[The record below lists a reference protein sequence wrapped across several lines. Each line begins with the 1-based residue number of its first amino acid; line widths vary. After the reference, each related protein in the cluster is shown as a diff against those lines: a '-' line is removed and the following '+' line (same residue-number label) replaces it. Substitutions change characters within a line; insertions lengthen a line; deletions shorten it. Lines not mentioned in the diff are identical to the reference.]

1 MQYHFD
7 FAPIWANRDL
17 ILDGLLT
24 TMALSALGLI
34 LALIVGVIVGTAG
47 AAQSRAL
54 RIAAATYVEVMRNIP
69 LLVHMYAWYVG
80 LAFLRLPPFWCATAA
95 LTLYSGAYVAET
107 IRAGLGAVPRGQ
119 NLAAL
124 ATGLTRLQA
133 LRLVIYPQALRIVTP
148 SLASLASQLI
158 KDSSLASVI
167 TVAELTYEA
176 SAIEGQTF
184 RTFEVYITIS
194 ALYLALVTLV
204 TFGLML
210 IPGARAQ
217 GVQGFGDA

>member
-17 ILDGLLT
+17 ILDGLVT
-24 TMALSALGLI
+24 TIGLSALGLV
-34 LALIVGVIVGTAG
+34 LALLVGVIVGTAG
-47 AAQSRAL
+47 AAQRAGL
-54 RIAAATYVEVMRNIP
+54 RAAAATYVEVMRNIP

-80 LAFLRLPPFWCATAA
+80 LAFLRLPPFWCAVAA

-107 IRAGLGAVPRGQ
+107 IRAGMNAVPRGQ
-119 NLAAL
+119 GLAAL
-124 ATGLTRLQA
+124 ATGLTRLQT

-176 SAIEGQTF
+176 AAIEGQTF

-194 ALYLALVTLV
+194 LLYLALVTLV
-204 TFGLML
+204 TWSLAL
-210 IPGARAQ
+210 IPGARDQA
-217 GVQGFGDA
+217 VHGFGDA

>member
-1 MQYHFD
+1 MQYRFD

-17 ILDGLLT
+17 ILNGLIT
-24 TMALSALGLI
+24 TIGLSALGLL
-34 LALIVGVIVGTAG
+34 LALIVGVIAGTAG
-47 AAQSRAL
+47 VSQRHSVRA
-54 RIAAATYVEVMRNIP
+54 AAATYVEVMRNIP
-69 LLVHMYAWYVG
+69 LLVHMYVWYVG
-80 LAFLRLPPFWCATAA
+80 LAFLKLPPFWCAVAA

-107 IRAGLGAVPRGQ
+107 IRAGMNAVPRGQ
-119 NLAAL
+119 SLAAL

-194 ALYLALVTLV
+194 LLYLALVTLV
-204 TFGLML
+204 TWSLML
-210 IPGARAQ
+210 IPGAREQ
-217 GVQGFGDA
+217 TVQGFGDA